1 MKRFISTIS
10 ILLAIALVSSNAQDK
25 RPELGINLEGYEY
38 PYQVEFY
45 KVHSQQQT
53 LDMAFMFEQADT
65 PNGRTVLMFHG
76 KNFNG
81 AYWEQT
87 MNALLEEGY
96 NVLVPDQI
104 GFGKSSKPAH
114 YHYTFHQLA
123 ENTKNLMDSLG
134 VSQVSVLGHSMGGM
148 VATRFSLMYPETVEQ
163 LILENPIGLEDWK
176 TMVPYAGLET
186 WYQGALNRTFEGVKS
201 YMRSSYFDGQWQEKY
216 NEWVYLLTAMR
227 NSPDWERYAWNSALT
242 YDMVFTQPVVYEF
255 EDLQMHTT
263 LIIGQRDRTALGTD
277 LVADSVAAKMGNYP
291 QLGKETAAKIPN
303 STLIELNDIGHLPHI
318 EDFDLFISKLLPAL
332 ER

>member
-1 MKRFISTIS
+1 MKRFLSFLSFVLLLSTAPS
-10 ILLAIALVSSNAQDK
+10 YGQED

-38 PYQVEFY
+38 PYAVKYYEL
-45 KVHSQQQT
+45 HSQGQK
-53 LDMAFMFEQADT
+53 LDMVYMHEQSENSAEKT
-65 PNGRTVLMFHG
+65 ILMFHG

-81 AYWEQT
+81 AYWGQT
-87 MNALLEEGY
+87 MEVLLEEGY

-114 YHYTFHQLA
+114 YHFTFHQLA
-123 ENTKNLMDSLG
+123 QNTKKLVDSLDISK
-134 VSQVSVLGHSMGGM
+134 VTVLGHSMGGM
-148 VATRFSLMYPETVEQ
+148 VATRFSLMYPETVEK

-176 TMVPYAGLET
+176 TKVPYAGLED

-201 YMRSSYFDGQWQEKY
+201 YMKSSYFDGEWEEKY

-227 NSPDWERYAWNSALT
+227 ESPDWERYAWNSALT

-255 EDLQMHTT
+255 KNLKMQTV
-263 LIIGQRDRTALGTD
+263 LIIGQRDRTALGTGR
-277 LVADSVAAKMGNYP
+277 VPDSVAATMGNYP
-291 QLGKETAAKIPN
+291 KLGKETAEKIPN

-318 EDFDLFISKLLPAL
+318 EDFDLFINKLLPVL
-332 ER
+332 KE